1 MSARALTA
9 DLVSNGETPL
19 STAQWTVKLGDGGL
33 ADPEL
38 PEQTVELLKTRGIPA
53 TVPGNVYDSLLSAGL
68 IPDPFIG
75 TNEHDLH
82 WIGRQ
87 EWVYSAKLP
96 DHPESDHYNLVFYG
110 LDTIAEVRLG
120 GVVVGST
127 KNMHRTYDFDVTDA
141 ILAGAED
148 IEISFT
154 SPYSFTDR
162 VSEELGVYPGSYDEP
177 YNLIRKMA
185 CNYGWDWGP
194 TVVTS
199 GPWRDGVLLGWD
211 KARFVSTRI
220 SAGAELRSSLT
231 GIGTV
236 TVQGRIEVDPRL
248 SPTNFKVRVSV
259 SGEESSPVDTNMEI
273 SADGT
278 FTAAVSVSDARI
290 WWPHTL
296 GDQPLYDVNVE
307 LVSSEDQ
314 VLDSRFERVGFR
326 TVELVND
333 PCLEPEKAAQEGRFG
348 LIINGRDTF
357 ARGWNWIPNDP
368 LVDRVTEESYRAR
381 LIDVRDSGADWV
393 RVWGGGIFEDD
404 VFYDICD
411 ELGILVW
418 QDFPFA
424 CASYPET
431 PEWEEEVRAESA
443 DNVERLMSH
452 PSLGVW
458 NGNNE
463 NFMGYESWGW
473 KDQLGDRG
481 WGAKYYLETIP
492 EVVSTVDPTRPY
504 WPGSPYSGVPGQMD
518 ANPNYG
524 TCHSWEV
531 WNRQDYVHYLDSD
544 PTFMAEFGW
553 QSPPAWSTL
562 VRAVDVPAGVTEL
575 DLTSPEVM
583 NHQKAMEG
591 MDKLERGVVEHFG
604 SEALSSTAAWHY
616 LTQIVQA
623 RAIATGVGHWRSLWP
638 RCQGAFIWQIND
650 CWPVISWAGVD
661 ADGHRKPMWYTAR
674 AMFADRMFTL
684 KEIEGRLV
692 AFLVNQ
698 TDEPWETN
706 LSERVVNVAGNT
718 IQQEDRAV
726 SIPASSVKTIELSVT
741 VSSPRQEVAVVDA
754 EDQREVW
761 IGVPDYDFSYP
772 LPTYVGR
779 FEAVPNAD
787 QPEFTLDIHAESL
800 LRELILQ
807 ADRIHPALVASSEAV
822 TLLPGENHKWV
833 ITVRPGATEE
843 ETTDAIMALEEADW
857 SFPVL
862 SSIGDVLATED

>member
-9 DLVSNGETPL
+9 DLVSNSETPL
-19 STAQWTVKLGDGGL
+19 STARWTLKLGDGGL
-33 ADPEL
+33 IAPDL
-38 PEQTVELLKTRGIPA
+38 PAETVELLKTQGIPA
-53 TVPGNVYDSLLSAGL
+53 TVPGNAYDSLLAAGL

-75 TNEHDLH
+75 TNERDLH

-87 EWVYSAKLP
+87 EWIYSAKLP
-96 DHPESDHYNLVFYG
+96 EHPEAKHYSLILYG
-110 LDTIAEVRLG
+110 LDTIAEVRVG
-120 GVVVGST
+120 EVVVGAT
-127 KNMHRTYDFDVTDA
+127 KNMHRTYDFDVTGA
-141 ILAGAED
+141 VRSGAEEL
-148 IEISFT
+148 EIRFA
-154 SPYSFTDR
+154 SPYAFTDQAID
-162 VSEELGVYPGSYDEP
+162 ELGPYPGAYEEP
-177 YNLIRKMA
+177 YNQIRKMA

-199 GPWRDGVLLGWD
+199 GPWRDGVLLGWNQA
-211 KARFVSTRI
+211 KFASTRI
-220 SAGAELRSSLT
+220 SAGAEVSSSTT
-231 GIGTV
+231 GTGKV
-236 TVQGRIEVDPRL
+236 SVSGRIEVDPRF
-248 SPTNFKVRVSV
+248 SSADFKVRVSV
-259 SGEESSPVDTNMEI
+259 SGERHAPV
-273 SADGT
+273 SADSEVSDDGT
-278 FTAAVSVSDARI
+278 FTAVVSVPDAQL

-296 GDQPLYDVNVE
+296 GEQPLYNVSVD
-307 LVSSEDQ
+307 LLSEKDQ
-314 VLDSRFERVGFR
+314 ILDSRFERVGFR
-326 TVELVND
+326 MVELVND
-333 PCLEPEKAAQEGRFG
+333 PCLDPAKAANEGRFG
-348 LIINGRDTF
+348 LVINGRDTF

-368 LVDRVTEESYRAR
+368 LVDRVAEEDYRTR

-404 VFYDICD
+404 VFYDLCD

-431 PEWEEEVRAESA
+431 PEWEAEVRAESA

-463 NFMGYESWGW
+463 NFMGHESWGW
-473 KDQLGDRG
+473 KEQLGDRG

-492 EVVSTVDPTRPY
+492 EVIAEIDPGRHY

-518 ANPNYG
+518 ADPNYG

-531 WNRQDYVHYLDSD
+531 WNRQDYVHYLDSN

-562 VRAVDVPAGVTEL
+562 VRAVDAPAGVTEL

-591 MDKLERGVVEHFG
+591 MDKLERGVAEHFG

-623 RAIATGVGHWRSLWP
+623 RAIAVGVGHWRSLWP

-661 ADGHRKPMWYTAR
+661 VDGHRKPMWYTAR

-684 KEIEGRLV
+684 KEIEGKVV

-698 TDEPWETN
+698 TEEVWKAN
-706 LSERVVNVAGNT
+706 LSQRVVDSKGNT
-718 IQQEDRAV
+718 LGQQDQV
-726 SIPASSVKTIELSVT
+726 ISVPASSVKPVELSVT
-741 VSSPRQEVAVVDA
+741 IGAPREQLVVVDV
-754 EDQREVW
+754 DGLREVW
-761 IGVPDYDFSYP
+761 MSVPDYDFFYP
-772 LPTYVGR
+772 LPTYGGQL
-779 FEAVPNAD
+779 EAVSGAD
-787 QPEFTLDIHAESL
+787 QPEFTLLVSAESL
-800 LRELILQ
+800 LRELVLQ
-807 ADRIHPALVASSEAV
+807 ADRVHPALIASTEAV
-822 TLLPGENHKWV
+822 TL
-833 ITVRPGATEE
+833 
-843 ETTDAIMALEEADW
+843 
-857 SFPVL
+857 
-862 SSIGDVLATED
+862 